1 MQTKM
6 KSLRDYEEPERL
18 LLLAKLHH
26 ALWYDDQMFGI
37 VMNMMD
43 RTEER
48 LPEAV
53 FYPKSEINEQ
63 ETNNIS
69 N

>member
-1 MQTKM
+1 MQNKM

-26 ALWYDDQMFGI
+26 ALWYDDKMFRV

-43 RTEER
+43 IMEQG

-53 FYPKSEINEQ
+53 FYPNSEHNEQ
-63 ETNNIS
+63 ETNDVS

>member
-1 MQTKM
+1 M

-26 ALWYDDQMFGI
+26 ALWYDDKMFNI

-53 FYPKSEINEQ
+53 FYPNSEHNEQ
-63 ETNNIS
+63 ETNNVS

>member
-1 MQTKM
+1 M
-6 KSLRDYEEPERL
+6 KSLRDYEEPERM

-26 ALWYDDQMFGI
+26 AIWYDDQMFNI
-37 VMNMMD
+37 IMNMVE
-43 RTEER
+43 RTEQR

-53 FYPKSEINEQ
+53 FYPKTEHNEQ
-63 ETNNIS
+63 ETSSIS